1 MEGDQIPGLPPQLA
15 SLTTGLGL
23 LSVTWVS
30 LILSFYTQALTSS
43 SPVQLLLL
51 FFFFGFHFFFSFLAT
66 LFSMWDLS
74 SPTRNHTH
82 APYVG
87 SGESSPAD
95 RQGIPTTVS
104 LIATHF

>member
-43 SPVQLLLL
+43 SPVQLLLFFLFWISFFL
-51 FFFFGFHFFFSFLAT
+51 FFSG
-66 LFSMWDLS
+66 
-74 SPTRNHTH
+74 HTIQH
-82 APYVG
+82 VG
-87 SGESSPAD
+87 S
-95 RQGIPTTVS
+95 
-104 LIATHF
+104 